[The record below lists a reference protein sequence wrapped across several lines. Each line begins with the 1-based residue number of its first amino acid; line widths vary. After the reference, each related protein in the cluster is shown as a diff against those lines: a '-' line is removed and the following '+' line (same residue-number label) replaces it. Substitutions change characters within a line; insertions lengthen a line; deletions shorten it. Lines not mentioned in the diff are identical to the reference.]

1 MARKSML
8 YRVTM
13 LATILL
19 LAGCASPNGTYSNQY
34 GPRNGDAM
42 LVDPHTGVAL
52 PGQSDPGGD

>member
-1 MARKSML
+1 MARKSTL
-8 YRVTM
+8 CRVTM

-19 LAGCASPNGTYSNQY
+19 LAGCASPHGTYSNPY

-42 LVDPHTGVAL
+42 LVDPYTGVVL